1 MAELHTDDTF
11 MWENKLMGCP
21 EEDYDR
27 VPREERG
34 VVDPLANRITH
45 QRGPKAPSTDS
56 IVNQYEEVDW
66 SKAPRWANYWAMD
79 DDGAAFWY
87 EKKPTCV
94 YKDGAWHDFSD
105 WSIDPAEDGS
115 RIEGAPSFRKDPNL
129 WRDSLL
135 TRPEKALEEMVQQA
149 EELDLYDDEI
159 VHDLTKPLS
168 QQIGGDHY
176 RQGDIQPIEYIHAN
190 DMDFFSGNV
199 VKYITRWKYKSGLED
214 LKKAKHYI
222 ELLIEQE
229 YGSE

>member
-34 VVDPLANRITH
+34 VVDPLVNRITH
-45 QRGPKAPSTDS
+45 QRGPKVSAS
-56 IVNQYEEVDW
+56 
-66 SKAPRWANYWAMD
+66 
-79 DDGAAFWY
+79 
-87 EKKPTCV
+87 
-94 YKDGAWHDFSD
+94 
-105 WSIDPAEDGS
+105 
-115 RIEGAPSFRKDPNL
+115 
-129 WRDSLL
+129 
-135 TRPEKALEEMVQQA
+135 
-149 EELDLYDDEI
+149 LDLN
-159 VHDLTKPLS
+159 KPLS
-168 QQIGGDHY
+168 QQIGGEHY

-222 ELLIEQE
+222 ELLMEQE
-229 YGSE
+229 YGDGNNG